1 MKSDTRES
9 IYPNFYVSL
18 FLLKSLFFKLKNLD
32 IFSLMNLGFSL
43 ILFSTVAII
52 KLIIFSCVILILVFF
67 LYDKKIIYVFLKA
80 KTQYN
85 YKHYFKLGCYIY
97 LLVS

>member
-1 MKSDTRES
+1 
-9 IYPNFYVSL
+9 
-18 FLLKSLFFKLKNLD
+18 
-32 IFSLMNLGFSL
+32 MNWGFGL
-43 ILFSTVAII
+43 ILFSTVSII
-52 KLIIFSCVILILVFF
+52 EFIIFSCVILISMFI
-67 LYDKKIIYVFLKA
+67 YDKYIYIYVCVCVCVFLKA